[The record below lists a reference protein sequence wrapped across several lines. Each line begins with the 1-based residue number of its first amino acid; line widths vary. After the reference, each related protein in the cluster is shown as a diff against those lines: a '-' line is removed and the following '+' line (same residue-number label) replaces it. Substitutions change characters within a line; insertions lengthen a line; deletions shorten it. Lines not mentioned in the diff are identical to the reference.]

1 MEPAGT
7 IILLTGA
14 GGVLKQLLID
24 SNWDWIWPNNSPA
37 LCIDL
42 VAFGISVIRVLRIFN
57 CCDHCSSDHRTFQWQ
72 AVNLPFFSTIT
83 IAIASGASIFSH
95 VNDSGFWLVSQYL
108 GMDETKTFKSW
119 SIMTTI
125 LGVTGFLM
133 VMLLSL
139 WV

>member
-1 MEPAGT
+1 MCCA
-7 IILLTGA
+7 
-14 GGVLKQLLID
+14 KQFTRFDVSIY
-24 SNWDWIWPNNSPA
+24 
-37 LCIDL
+37 L
-42 VAFGISVIRVLRIFN
+42 VAFGIAALIRVLQG
-57 CCDHCSSDHRTFQWQ
+57 SSTVAMITAAGIIAPLAMASSQS
-72 AVNLPFFSTIT
+72 PFSLALIT
-83 IAIASGASIFSH
+83 IAIASGASVFSH

-125 LGVTGFLM
+125 LGVTGLLM